1 MRSRSKKYNKVKSE
15 QIVDRI
21 VYFLLIA
28 YVAYSILP
36 AFREIRSTFSATIIE
51 NVIITVIIC
60 YYSWLRKNKPPL
72 WIRIVTTI
80 LGLLFFW
87 LPPFISSNRILC
99 LILTG
104 LFLVAVC
111 ILIYTLIRN
120 MANMCTLLYV
130 EVIFYTFGTLSFSEF
145 TEEITKNA
153 FVFIPIIISIVFTVI
168 ATIGS
173 WHIFK
178 RRNPPTEKTK
188 KSHKRQVELV
198 ILVAFCSLI
207 FYWLISYITID
218 NLNYALDAS
227 EPTTHL
233 CEITDKSYKI
243 GRRHQRGYHR
253 FKVEIDG
260 ENFWIDVTSSQFDY
274 YSVGDDFAVNLH
286 CGFLDE
292 SYLISRNID

>member
-1 MRSRSKKYNKVKSE
+1 MRSRSKRHNKAKSE

-28 YVAYSILP
+28 YLAYSLIP
-36 AFREIRSTFSATIIE
+36 AFSEIRSTFSAGIVE
-51 NVIITVIIC
+51 NIIITVIIC

-72 WIRIVTTI
+72 VIRIVTTVF
-80 LGLLFFW
+80 GVLFFW
-87 LPPFISSNRILC
+87 LSLFISSNRTLC

-104 LFLVAVC
+104 LLFVAVC
-111 ILIYTLIRN
+111 VLIYTLIRDI
-120 MANMCTLLYV
+120 ANSCTLLYI
-130 EVIFYTFGTLSFSEF
+130 EVIFYTFGALSFSEF

-153 FVFIPIIISIVFTVI
+153 FIFIPIIISIVFTAI

-178 RRNPPTEKTK
+178 RRNTPTAKVK
-188 KSHKRQVELV
+188 KSHKKPAEFV

-207 FYWLISYITID
+207 FSWLISYITID

-260 ENFWIDVTSSQFDY
+260 ENFWIDVTSSQFDH

-286 CGFLDE
+286 SGFLDE
-292 SYLISRNID
+292 PYLISRNID